1 MIWVCVHHSRWIL
14 RLLSLYYL
22 ILLCWRE
29 IDSNSLPEREF
40 QGLKLLQVWD
50 LSPIEGKQLFRLLYG
65 LLRICS
71 EDHKGLLTG
80 FENVPVSVFSIV
92 VII

>member
-14 RLLSLYYL
+14 GLLSLYYL

-40 QGLKLLQVWD
+40 QGLKLLQVRD